1 MEEEDI
7 IPADQLAIDAAAV
20 VSETDAAHSHSSG
33 DEDEGWLSSR
43 HYRARRCNATAESTI
58 RENSRQDDDE
68 DSDDDDGDADMKGEA
83 EDPENLYCEN
93 MDDEDEAW
101 VYKHMRSGREELME
115 VRQQPQRDIA
125 NANDDQTDSAEN
137 DDARNPKKIRGAA
150 NRDEQ
155 ADVNRDVSTS
165 QQTKSIGDQLN
176 KRNPTSENP
185 ERDNE
190 QETPVKG
197 EPPVYH
203 YPQLKQALLLKPRT
217 SDAILSCPRCFNT
230 VCMDC
235 QQHEK
240 YANQFRAMFV
250 MNIGVDWNKRMV
262 YDDTVG
268 GLKLDAA
275 TSIAGTAVGRM
286 QLEDNADYDASA
298 PDMIPHED
306 TLEHNASSTND
317 GEKPVLY
324 YSVHCSYCQWEVA
337 ALDMT
342 DEVYYFYGCIASA

>member
-1 MEEEDI
+1 M
-7 IPADQLAIDAAAV
+7 Q
-20 VSETDAAHSHSSG
+20 
-33 DEDEGWLSSR
+33 
-43 HYRARRCNATAESTI
+43 
-58 RENSRQDDDE
+58 
-68 DSDDDDGDADMKGEA
+68 
-83 EDPENLYCEN
+83 
-93 MDDEDEAW
+93 
-101 VYKHMRSGREELME
+101 
-115 VRQQPQRDIA
+115 VRQQPQSDSA

-137 DDARNPKKIRGAA
+137 DDERNPKKIRGAE

-155 ADVNRDVSTS
+155 ADVNGGVSTR

-176 KRNPTSENP
+176 KRNLLSENP
-185 ERDNE
+185 DRDNE
-190 QETPVKG
+190 QESPGKG
-197 EPPVYH
+197 EPPASH
-203 YPQLKQALLLKPRT
+203 YSHLKQALLLKPRT

-235 QQHEK
+235 QQHER

-262 YDDTVG
+262 YDDAVG

-275 TSIAGTAVGRM
+275 ISIAGTAAGMM
-286 QLEDNADYDASA
+286 QLEDNVDYDASA

-306 TLEHNASSTND
+306 TLEHNAPSPND
-317 GEKPVLY
+317 GEEAVLY